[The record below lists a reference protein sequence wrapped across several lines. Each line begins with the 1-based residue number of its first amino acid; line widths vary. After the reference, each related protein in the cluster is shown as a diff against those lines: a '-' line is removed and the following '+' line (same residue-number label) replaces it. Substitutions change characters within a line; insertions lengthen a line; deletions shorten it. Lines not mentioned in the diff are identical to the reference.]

1 MSDPG
6 VGDDPSLVGDADLIL
21 VGGHPSLVGDADLI
35 LDGDLERTEFAWVRS
50 GLALAVIGL
59 LLLKRLLPL
68 VGHRVAQGFIII
80 GLGVSFAAIGVAFER
95 HRRHRELPSRSA
107 LKLVSLSTVVIG
119 LAALVLA
126 VVSTA

>member
-6 VGDDPSLVGDADLIL
+6 VGDDDLILVGDADLI
-21 VGGHPSLVGDADLI
+21 LVGDADLI

-80 GLGVSFAAIGVAFER
+80 GLGLAFAAIGVAFER

-107 LKLVSLSTVVIG
+107 LKLVSLATVVIG
-119 LAALVLA
+119 VAALVLA

>member
-1 MSDPG
+1 VSDPDLG
-6 VGDDPSLVGDADLIL
+6 GDDLVLLD
-21 VGGHPSLVGDADLI
+21 DADLI

-50 GLALAVIGL
+50 GLALAAIGL
-59 LLLKRLLPL
+59 ILLRRLLPL

-80 GLGVSFAAIGVAFER
+80 GLGLSFVAVGLAFER

-107 LKLVSLSTVVIG
+107 LKLVSLATLVIG

>member
-1 MSDPG
+1 MTGPGRGDPG
-6 VGDDPSLVGDADLIL
+6 GPGADPIL
-21 VGGHPSLVGDADLI
+21 VDDDDLI

-50 GLALAVIGL
+50 GLALAAIGL
-59 LLLKRLLPL
+59 VLLRRLLPL
-68 VGHRVAQGFIII
+68 VGHRVVQGFIIV
-80 GLGVSFAAIGVAFER
+80 GLGLSFVAVGLAFER

-107 LKLVSLSTVVIG
+107 LKLVSLATMVIG